1 MTQLEQAKAGKCTP
15 EMKKVAL
22 YENVAVEQIREFV
35 AAGKIV
41 IPCNKNHKFEKITGI
56 GSGLKTKVNAN
67 LGTSPDSCNSK
78 EELKKMEIA
87 IRMGA
92 DTVMDLSI
100 GGDIDNI
107 RRNLISESSVPVGT
121 VPVYQAAVE
130 LFEQNKP
137 FYSATIDFLYDI
149 IEKQAKDGVDFMT
162 IHCGLTL
169 KGFDYLKR
177 MGRVMD
183 VVSRGGALLVEWM
196 VHNHAENPFYTH
208 FDRLLEISRRHDITI
223 SLGDGLRPGCLAD
236 ATDNAQIEEL
246 NTLGELVKRCRDYG
260 VQVMVEGP
268 GHVPLDQIE
277 TNVKLQKSLCK
288 DAPFYVLGPIVTD
301 IAPGYDHITSAIG
314 GALAAWAG
322 ADFLC
327 YVTPSEHLRL
337 PDLED
342 VRVGVVTAKIAAHAA
357 DIAKHIPGAAAK
369 DLQMAIARKNLDW
382 ETQKNCSLDP
392 EKMKVIRESRPPQ
405 DEEVCSMCG
414 RFCSI
419 KSIENI
425 SRETHS

>member
-121 VPVYQAAVE
+121 VPVYQAAEE

-149 IEKQAKDGVDFMT
+149 IEKQAKDG
-162 IHCGLTL
+162 
-169 KGFDYLKR
+169 
-177 MGRVMD
+177 
-183 VVSRGGALLVEWM
+183 
-196 VHNHAENPFYTH
+196 
-208 FDRLLEISRRHDITI
+208 
-223 SLGDGLRPGCLAD
+223 
-236 ATDNAQIEEL
+236 
-246 NTLGELVKRCRDYG
+246 
-260 VQVMVEGP
+260 
-268 GHVPLDQIE
+268 
-277 TNVKLQKSLCK
+277 
-288 DAPFYVLGPIVTD
+288 
-301 IAPGYDHITSAIG
+301 
-314 GALAAWAG
+314 
-322 ADFLC
+322 
-327 YVTPSEHLRL
+327 
-337 PDLED
+337 
-342 VRVGVVTAKIAAHAA
+342 
-357 DIAKHIPGAAAK
+357 
-369 DLQMAIARKNLDW
+369 
-382 ETQKNCSLDP
+382 
-392 EKMKVIRESRPPQ
+392 
-405 DEEVCSMCG
+405 
-414 RFCSI
+414 
-419 KSIENI
+419 
-425 SRETHS
+425 